1 VEGKP
6 VKNNATTFLGVCL
19 ATMALVAA
27 GGAGSALKSRA
38 VESRVNDR
46 GRYKTRFDSGS
57 PHPADAVDSVPLR
70 FMPSQESSPLSTRFV
85 ARGTTNDVSLNAGV
99 AVVSLATSGQDGR
112 LRKFRRKSRVRVALT
127 GSNSSAKGSAENGSE
142 RVRFDGVYPGIDLV
156 YHGNQNE
163 LEYDF
168 LVAAHADPRQIV
180 VKLDGIDSMRLD
192 AEGNIVLRAGQR
204 EIVQHKPFV
213 YQEVDGVRHEVG
225 SGFVVLS
232 ANQVGFELSPYDK
245 DRELVI
251 DPVLV
256 YDGR

>member
-1 VEGKP
+1 MIT
-6 VKNNATTFLGVCL
+6 NATKFFGVFLAVL
-19 ATMALVAA
+19 AI
-27 GGAGSALKSRA
+27 GA
-38 VESRVNDR
+38 
-46 GRYKTRFDSGS
+46 SGS
-57 PHPADAVDSVPLR
+57 LVNARAKQREQNHRVLFENQANLGSPRPSGADESVPLR
-70 FMPSQESSPLSTRFV
+70 FVPNHKSDGTRGEFLAHGV
-85 ARGTTNDVSLNAGV
+85 AHRVSLK
-99 AVVSLATSGQDGR
+99 SGAALLELKSSASAQN
-112 LRKFRRKSRVRVALT
+112 RKSHRSEKVRVALA
-127 GSNSSAKGSAENGSE
+127 GSSSSAKGFTENGSE
-142 RVRFDGVYPGIDLV
+142 HVRFGEVYPGIDLV

-168 LVAAHADPRQIV
+168 LVAAHADPRKIV